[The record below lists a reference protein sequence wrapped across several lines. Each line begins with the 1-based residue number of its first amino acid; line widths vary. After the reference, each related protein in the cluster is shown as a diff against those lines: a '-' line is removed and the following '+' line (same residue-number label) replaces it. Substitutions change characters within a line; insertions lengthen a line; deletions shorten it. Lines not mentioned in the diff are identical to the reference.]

1 MLFMGCV
8 KQALD
13 DKYVNCIVIE
23 KDVHWSNYNVTLYD
37 IETKRISVAQTYK
50 YYYYKY
56 DIGDT
61 IK

>member
-1 MLFMGCV
+1 MGCV

-23 KDVHWSNYNVTLYD
+23 KDIQWSQYNVTLYD
-37 IETKRISVAQTYK
+37 IEKKQISVAKTYK